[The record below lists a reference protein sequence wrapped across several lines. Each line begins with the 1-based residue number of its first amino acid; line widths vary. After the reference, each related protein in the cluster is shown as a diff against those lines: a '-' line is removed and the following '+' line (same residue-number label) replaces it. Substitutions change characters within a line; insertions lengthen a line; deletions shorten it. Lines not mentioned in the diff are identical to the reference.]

1 MSRSAIGSG
10 VRSILGSAR
19 VSRAGDGVSPSRT
32 FLEWASKK
40 KSGANKSARSRKIV
54 LARRQN
60 QRARRA
66 RYPGGCAFAFILCVG
81 LCHAQDAVAPAA
93 EAESEGIVVSA
104 TLIETPI
111 NEIGSTVTVITDKE
125 IERDQKQTLPDVL
138 RTVPGLN
145 VVQTGGPGGK
155 TSVFLRGSNSN
166 HTKVL
171 IDGIDVNDPS
181 QDGVFD
187 FGQVL
192 TSDIAQV
199 EILRGPQSSLYGS
212 DAIGGV
218 VNIVTKRGEG
228 PAQFTGRLEGGS
240 FETFNQSASV
250 RGAVSRFHYAFNVA
264 HFLID
269 DTPVTPLDLLPP
281 GRKRLNDSY
290 ENITLST
297 KVGADL
303 TDVLGIDFVGRFTDS
318 TLFFTGEDFSF
329 FPSVPAA
336 TQSEQNARQF
346 FLRGEARLAL
356 FSGAF
361 KNRFGVGYTNYRTT
375 IQAPDTGFGLPP
387 ENINHGDRL
396 KFDWQGN
403 IELGKG
409 HALILGVEDQ
419 TDRLLDSPISVENGN
434 TAGFAELQSEILP
447 NLFVAASGRYDDNER
462 FGGKTTWRI
471 APAYLIP
478 KTGTKLKGSYGT
490 GFKAPSLTQLFV
502 SFPAF
507 NFFANPNLEPEES
520 QGYDFG
526 FEQALAGERVSFGA
540 TYFHNDITNLINANA
555 TFTSL
560 ENVGEATTEGV
571 ETFVSL
577 AITDRFKVRGDYTHT
592 DAVDDTTG
600 LELLRRPKHKA
611 SLNVIWLPTDR
622 LSFSATLLYVGTQVD
637 GNRSFSIQRLD
648 TDPYFLMNLAADYDL
663 GRGVT
668 LFARIDNFFDERYE
682 NPTGFQRPGF
692 GAFAGMRVNFAA
704 KTTEAALSLKETSK

>member
-1 MSRSAIGSG
+1 MRNRPWLMVA
-10 VRSILGSAR
+10 
-19 VSRAGDGVSPSRT
+19 T
-32 FLEWASKK
+32 FLLAVPFS
-40 KSGANKSARSRKIV
+40 SR
-54 LARRQN
+54 
-60 QRARRA
+60 
-66 RYPGGCAFAFILCVG
+66 
-81 LCHAQDAVAPAA
+81 AQDAASSALPNS

-104 TLIETPI
+104 TLVETPI
-111 NEIGSTVTVITDKE
+111 SEIGSSVTVITDKE
-125 IERDQKQTLPDVL
+125 IERDQKRTLPDVL

-145 VVQTGGPGGK
+145 IVQTGGPGGK

-171 IDGIDVNDPS
+171 IDGIDANDPS

-199 EILRGPQSSLYGS
+199 EVLRGPQSSLYGS

-218 VNIVTKRGEG
+218 VNIVTKTGEG
-228 PAQFTGRLEGGS
+228 PPQFTGRLEGGS
-240 FETFNQSASV
+240 FEAFNQSASV
-250 RGAVSRFHYAFNVA
+250 RGSVSRFRYSFNVA
-264 HFLID
+264 HFLTD

-281 GRKRLNDSY
+281 GRKRINDSY

-297 KVGADL
+297 KLGADL
-303 TDVLGIDFVGRFTDS
+303 TDIFSIDFVGRYTDS

-336 TQSEQNARQF
+336 AQSEQNARQLF
-346 FLRGEARLAL
+346 TRGDARLAL
-356 FSGAF
+356 FGGAF
-361 KNRFGVGYTNYRTT
+361 KNRFGVGYTNYHTT
-375 IQAPDTGFGLPP
+375 IQAPDTGFGIPP

-403 IELGKG
+403 IELGKD
-409 HALILGVEDQ
+409 HVLILGVEDQ
-419 TDRLLDSPISVENGN
+419 TDRLIDSPISAENGN
-434 TAGFAELQSEILP
+434 TAGFVELQSEVVP

-462 FGGKTTWRI
+462 FGGKATWRI

-478 KTGTKLKGSYGT
+478 KTGTKLKASYGT

-520 QGYDFG
+520 EGYDIG
-526 FEQALAGERVSFGA
+526 FEQALAGERVRFGA
-540 TYFHNDITNLINANA
+540 TYFHNDISNLINANA

-560 ENVGEATTEGV
+560 ENVGQATPQGV
-571 ETFVSL
+571 ETFVSV
-577 AITDRFKVRGDYTHT
+577 AVTDRFTVRGDYTFT
-592 DAVDDTTG
+592 DAIDDTTG

-611 SLNVIWLPTDR
+611 SLNLIWLPTDR
-622 LSFSATLLYVGTQVD
+622 LTISATALYVGAQVD

-648 TDPYFLMNLAADYDL
+648 TDPYVLVNLAADYDL

-668 LFARIDNFFDERYE
+668 LFARIDNVFDQRYE

-692 GAFAGMRVNFAA
+692 GVFAGIRVNFDA
-704 KTTEAALSLKETSK
+704 KNTEPAPSTKETSK

>member
-1 MSRSAIGSG
+1 VIWNRSWLLA
-10 VRSILGSAR
+10 A
-19 VSRAGDGVSPSRT
+19 A
-32 FLEWASKK
+32 
-40 KSGANKSARSRKIV
+40 V
-54 LARRQN
+54 LLA
-60 QRARRA
+60 A
-66 RYPGGCAFAFILCVG
+66 PFICRG
-81 LCHAQDAVAPAA
+81 QDAAPSAL
-93 EAESEGIVVSA
+93 EAESDGIVVSA
-104 TLIETPI
+104 TRVETPV
-111 NEIGSTVTVITDKE
+111 NEIGSSVTVITDKE
-125 IERDQKQTLPDVL
+125 IERDQKRTLPDVL

-145 VVQTGGPGGK
+145 IVQTGGPGGK
-155 TSVFLRGSNSN
+155 TSVFMRGSNSN

-199 EILRGPQSSLYGS
+199 EVLRGPQSSLYGS

-218 VNIVTKRGEG
+218 INVVTRTGKG
-228 PAQFTGRLEGGS
+228 PPQFTGRLEGGS
-240 FETFNQSASV
+240 FETFNQSAGVS
-250 RGAVSRFHYAFNVA
+250 GSTSRFRYSFNVA
-264 HFLID
+264 HAVVD
-269 DTPVTPLDLLPP
+269 DTPVTPLDLLPR
-281 GRKRLNDSY
+281 GRERINDRY

-297 KVGADL
+297 KLGVDL
-303 TDVLGIDFVGRFTDS
+303 SDIFSIDFAGRYTES

-336 TQSEQNARQF
+336 DQSEQNARQF
-346 FLRGEARLAL
+346 FTRGDARLAL
-356 FSGAF
+356 FGGAF
-361 KNRFGVGYTNYRTT
+361 KNRFGVGYTNYNTT

-387 ENINHGDRL
+387 ENINHGDRI

-409 HALILGVEDQ
+409 HVLILGLEDQ
-419 TDRLLDSPISVENGN
+419 EDSLIDSPISAENGN
-434 TAGFAELQSEILP
+434 AAAFAELQSEVVP
-447 NLFVAASGRYDDNER
+447 NLFLAASGRYDDNER
-462 FGGKTTWRI
+462 FGGKATWRI

-520 QGYDFG
+520 EGFDIG
-526 FEQALAGERVSFGA
+526 FEQSLAEERVRFGA
-540 TYFHNDITNLINANA
+540 TYFHNDIANLIAANA

-571 ETFVSL
+571 EAFFAVAVTERLKARV
-577 AITDRFKVRGDYTHT
+577 DYTYT

-600 LELLRRPKHKA
+600 LELLRRPTHKA

-622 LSFSATLLYVGTQVD
+622 LSFSATLLYVGSQVD

-648 TDPYFLMNLAADYDL
+648 TDPYFVVNLAADYGL
-663 GRGVT
+663 GHGVT
-668 LFARIDNFFDERYE
+668 VFARVDNLLDERYE

-692 GAFAGMRVNFAA
+692 GAFGGVRVAWGPTPSPAPSTHADSKEAA
-704 KTTEAALSLKETSK
+704 K

>member
-1 MSRSAIGSG
+1 MIWNRSWLLA
-10 VRSILGSAR
+10 A
-19 VSRAGDGVSPSRT
+19 A
-32 FLEWASKK
+32 
-40 KSGANKSARSRKIV
+40 V
-54 LARRQN
+54 LLA
-60 QRARRA
+60 A
-66 RYPGGCAFAFILCVG
+66 PFICRG
-81 LCHAQDAVAPAA
+81 QDAAPSAL
-93 EAESEGIVVSA
+93 EAESDGIVVSA
-104 TLIETPI
+104 TRVETPV
-111 NEIGSTVTVITDKE
+111 NEIGSSVTVITDKE
-125 IERDQKQTLPDVL
+125 IERDQKRTLPDVL

-145 VVQTGGPGGK
+145 IVQTGGPGGK
-155 TSVFLRGSNSN
+155 TSVFMRGSNSN

-199 EILRGPQSSLYGS
+199 EVLRGPQSSLYGS

-218 VNIVTKRGEG
+218 INVVTRTGKG
-228 PAQFTGRLEGGS
+228 PPQFTGRLEGGS
-240 FETFNQSASV
+240 FETFNQSAGVS
-250 RGAVSRFHYAFNVA
+250 GSTSRFRYSFNVA
-264 HFLID
+264 HAVVD
-269 DTPVTPLDLLPP
+269 DTPVTPLDLLPR
-281 GRKRLNDSY
+281 GRERINDRY

-297 KVGADL
+297 KLGVDL
-303 TDVLGIDFVGRFTDS
+303 SDIFSIDFAGRYTES

-336 TQSEQNARQF
+336 DQSEQNARQF
-346 FLRGEARLAL
+346 FTRGDARLAL
-356 FSGAF
+356 FGGAF
-361 KNRFGVGYTNYRTT
+361 KNRFGVGYTNYNTT

-387 ENINHGDRL
+387 ENINHGDRI

-409 HALILGVEDQ
+409 HVLILGLEDQ
-419 TDRLLDSPISVENGN
+419 EDSLIDSPISAENGN
-434 TAGFAELQSEILP
+434 AAAFAELQSEVVP
-447 NLFVAASGRYDDNER
+447 NLFLAASGRYDDNER
-462 FGGKTTWRI
+462 FGGKATWRI

-520 QGYDFG
+520 EGFDIG
-526 FEQALAGERVSFGA
+526 FEQSLAEERVRFGA
-540 TYFHNDITNLINANA
+540 TYFHNDIANLIAANA

-571 ETFVSL
+571 EAFFAVAVTERLKARV
-577 AITDRFKVRGDYTHT
+577 DYTYT

-600 LELLRRPKHKA
+600 LELLRRPTHKA

-622 LSFSATLLYVGTQVD
+622 LSFSATLLYVGSQVD

-648 TDPYFLMNLAADYDL
+648 TDPYFVVNLAADYGL
-663 GRGVT
+663 GHGVT
-668 LFARIDNFFDERYE
+668 VFARVDNLLDERYE

-692 GAFAGMRVNFAA
+692 GAFGGVRVAWGPTPSPAPSTHADSKEAA
-704 KTTEAALSLKETSK
+704 K

>member
-1 MSRSAIGSG
+1 MRNSPWLIVAALLLAAPLSSR
-10 VRSILGSAR
+10 
-19 VSRAGDGVSPSRT
+19 
-32 FLEWASKK
+32 
-40 KSGANKSARSRKIV
+40 
-54 LARRQN
+54 
-60 QRARRA
+60 
-66 RYPGGCAFAFILCVG
+66 
-81 LCHAQDAVAPAA
+81 AQDAAA
-93 EAESEGIVVSA
+93 SALPSSEAESEGIVVSA
-104 TLIETPI
+104 TRIETPI
-111 NEIGSTVTVITDKE
+111 NEIGSSVTLITDKE
-125 IERDQKQTLPDVL
+125 IERDQKRTLPDVL

-145 VVQTGGPGGK
+145 IVQTGGPGGK
-155 TSVFLRGSNSN
+155 TSVFMRGSNSN

-171 IDGIDVNDPS
+171 IDGIDANDPS

-192 TSDIAQV
+192 ASDIAQV
-199 EILRGPQSSLYGS
+199 EVLRGPQSSLYGS

-218 VNIVTKRGEG
+218 VNIVTKTGEG

-240 FETFNQSASV
+240 FDTFNQSASV
-250 RGAVSRFHYAFNVA
+250 RGSVSRFRYSFNVA
-264 HFLID
+264 HFLVD

-281 GRKRLNDSY
+281 GRKRINDSY

-297 KVGADL
+297 KLGADL
-303 TDVLGIDFVGRFTDS
+303 TDIFSIDVVGRYTDS

-336 TQSEQNARQF
+336 AQSEQNARQLF
-346 FLRGEARLAL
+346 TRGDARLAL
-356 FSGAF
+356 FGGAF
-361 KNRFGVGYTNYRTT
+361 KNRLGLGYTNYRTT
-375 IQAPDTGFGLPP
+375 IQAPDTGFGVPP

-403 IELGKG
+403 IELGKD
-409 HALILGVEDQ
+409 HVLILGVEDQ
-419 TDRLLDSPISVENGN
+419 TDRLIDSPISVENGN
-434 TAGFAELQSEILP
+434 TAGFAELQSEVVE

-462 FGGKTTWRI
+462 FGGKPTWRI

-478 KTGTKLKGSYGT
+478 KTGTKLKASYGT

-520 QGYDFG
+520 EGYDIG
-526 FEQALAGERVSFGA
+526 FEQAVAGERVHLGA

-560 ENVGEATTEGV
+560 ENVGQATTEGV
-571 ETFVSL
+571 ETFISV
-577 AITDRFKVRGDYTHT
+577 AVTDRFKVRGDYTYT

-622 LSFSATLLYVGTQVD
+622 LTISATALYVGSQVD

-648 TDPYFLMNLAADYDL
+648 TDPYCVVNLAADYDL
-663 GRGVT
+663 GKGVT
-668 LFARIDNFFDERYE
+668 LFARIDNVFDKRYE

-692 GAFAGMRVNFAA
+692 GVFAGIRVNFDA
-704 KTTEAALSLKETSK
+704 KSPAPVEPASKETSK

>member
-1 MSRSAIGSG
+1 MVAAFLLAVPFSSR
-10 VRSILGSAR
+10 
-19 VSRAGDGVSPSRT
+19 
-32 FLEWASKK
+32 
-40 KSGANKSARSRKIV
+40 
-54 LARRQN
+54 
-60 QRARRA
+60 
-66 RYPGGCAFAFILCVG
+66 
-81 LCHAQDAVAPAA
+81 AQDAASSALPNS

-111 NEIGSTVTVITDKE
+111 SEIGSSVTVITDKE
-125 IERDQKQTLPDVL
+125 IERDQKRTLPDVL

-145 VVQTGGPGGK
+145 IVQTGGPGGK
-155 TSVFLRGSNSN
+155 TSVFMRGSNSN

-171 IDGIDVNDPS
+171 IDGIDANDPS

-192 TSDIAQV
+192 ASDIAQV
-199 EILRGPQSSLYGS
+199 EVLRGPQSSLYGS

-218 VNIVTKRGEG
+218 VNIVTKTGEG
-228 PAQFTGRLEGGS
+228 PPQFTGRLEGGS
-240 FETFNQSASV
+240 YETFNQSASV
-250 RGAVSRFHYAFNVA
+250 RGSVSRFRYSFNVA
-264 HFLID
+264 HFFTD

-281 GRKRLNDSY
+281 GRKRINDSY

-297 KVGADL
+297 KLGADL
-303 TDVLGIDFVGRFTDS
+303 TDIFGIDFVGRYTDS

-336 TQSEQNARQF
+336 AQSEQNARQLF
-346 FLRGEARLAL
+346 TRGDARLAL
-356 FSGAF
+356 FGGAF

-375 IQAPDTGFGLPP
+375 IQAPDTGFGIPP

-409 HALILGVEDQ
+409 HVLILGVEDQ
-419 TDRLLDSPISVENGN
+419 TDRLIDSPISVENGN
-434 TAGFAELQSEILP
+434 TAGFAELQSEVVP
-447 NLFVAASGRYDDNER
+447 NLFVAASGRYDDNDR
-462 FGGKTTWRI
+462 FGGKATWRI

-478 KTGTKLKGSYGT
+478 KTGTKLKASYGT

-520 QGYDFG
+520 EGYDIG
-526 FEQALAGERVSFGA
+526 FEQALAGERVRFGA
-540 TYFHNDITNLINANA
+540 TYFHNDISNLINANA

-560 ENVGEATTEGV
+560 ENVGQATTQGV
-571 ETFVSL
+571 ETFVSV
-577 AITDRFKVRGDYTHT
+577 AVTERFNVRGDYTFT
-592 DAVDDTTG
+592 DAIDDTTG

-611 SLNVIWLPTDR
+611 SLNLIWLPTDR
-622 LSFSATLLYVGTQVD
+622 LTISATALYVGSQVD
-637 GNRSFSIQRLD
+637 GNRSFSIQRLN
-648 TDPYFLMNLAADYDL
+648 TDPYFVVNLAADYDL

-668 LFARIDNFFDERYE
+668 LFSRVDNLFDERYE

-692 GAFAGMRVNFAA
+692 GVFAGIRVNFAA
-704 KTTEAALSLKETSK
+704 RNTEPAPSMKETSK

>member
-1 MSRSAIGSG
+1 M
-10 VRSILGSAR
+10 
-19 VSRAGDGVSPSRT
+19 
-32 FLEWASKK
+32 
-40 KSGANKSARSRKIV
+40 
-54 LARRQN
+54 
-60 QRARRA
+60 
-66 RYPGGCAFAFILCVG
+66 
-81 LCHAQDAVAPAA
+81 
-93 EAESEGIVVSA
+93 
-104 TLIETPI
+104 
-111 NEIGSTVTVITDKE
+111 
-125 IERDQKQTLPDVL
+125 
-138 RTVPGLN
+138 
-145 VVQTGGPGGK
+145 
-155 TSVFLRGSNSN
+155 RGSNSN

-171 IDGIDVNDPS
+171 IDGIDANDPS

-192 TSDIAQV
+192 ASDIAQV
-199 EILRGPQSSLYGS
+199 EVLRGPQSSLYGS

-218 VNIVTKRGEG
+218 VNIVTKTGEG
-228 PAQFTGRLEGGS
+228 SAQFTGRLEGGS
-240 FETFNQSASV
+240 FDTFNQSASV
-250 RGAVSRFHYAFNVA
+250 RGSVSRFRYSFNVA
-264 HFLID
+264 HFLVD

-281 GRKRLNDSY
+281 GRKRINDSY

-297 KVGADL
+297 KLGADL
-303 TDVLGIDFVGRFTDS
+303 TDNFSIDVVGRYTDS

-336 TQSEQNARQF
+336 AQSEQNARQLF
-346 FLRGEARLAL
+346 TRGDARLAL
-356 FSGAF
+356 FGGAF
-361 KNRFGVGYTNYRTT
+361 KNRVGVGYTNYRTT
-375 IQAPDTGFGLPP
+375 IQAPDTGFGVPP

-403 IELGKG
+403 IELGKD
-409 HALILGVEDQ
+409 HVLILGVEDQ
-419 TDRLLDSPISVENGN
+419 TDRLIDSPISVENGN
-434 TAGFAELQSEILP
+434 AAGFAELQSEVVE

-462 FGGKTTWRI
+462 FGGKPTWRI

-478 KTGTKLKGSYGT
+478 KTGTKLKASYGT

-520 QGYDFG
+520 EGYDIG
-526 FEQALAGERVSFGA
+526 FEQALAGERVRFGA

-560 ENVGEATTEGV
+560 ENVGQATTEGV
-571 ETFVSL
+571 ETFVSV
-577 AITDRFKVRGDYTHT
+577 AVTDRFKVRGDYTYT

-622 LSFSATLLYVGTQVD
+622 LTISATALYVGSQVD

-648 TDPYFLMNLAADYDL
+648 TDPYYVVNLAADYDL
-663 GRGVT
+663 GKGVT
-668 LFARIDNFFDERYE
+668 LFARIDNVFDKRYE

-692 GAFAGMRVNFAA
+692 GVFAGIRVNFDA
-704 KTTEAALSLKETSK
+704 KSPAQVEPSSKETSK

>member
-1 MSRSAIGSG
+1 MQKRPWLMVAAFLLTAPFLSR
-10 VRSILGSAR
+10 
-19 VSRAGDGVSPSRT
+19 
-32 FLEWASKK
+32 
-40 KSGANKSARSRKIV
+40 
-54 LARRQN
+54 
-60 QRARRA
+60 
-66 RYPGGCAFAFILCVG
+66 
-81 LCHAQDAVAPAA
+81 AQDAAPSALSDS

-104 TLIETPI
+104 TLIETPVS
-111 NEIGSTVTVITDKE
+111 EIGSSVTVITEKE
-125 IERDQKQTLPDVL
+125 IERDQKRTLPDVL

-187 FGQVL
+187 FGQVM
-192 TSDIAQV
+192 TSDISQIEV
-199 EILRGPQSSLYGS
+199 LRGPQSSLYGS

-218 VNIVTKRGEG
+218 VNIVTKTREG
-228 PAQFTGRLEGGS
+228 PPQFTGRLEGGS

-250 RGAVSRFHYAFNVA
+250 SGSVSRFRYSFNVA
-264 HFLID
+264 HVLID

-281 GRKRLNDSY
+281 GRERINDSY

-297 KVGADL
+297 KLGADL
-303 TDVLGIDFVGRFTDS
+303 TDIFGVDFVGRFTES

-336 TQSEQNARQF
+336 TQSEQNARQIF
-346 FLRGEARLAL
+346 TRGEARLSL
-356 FSGAF
+356 FGGAF
-361 KNRFGVGYTNYRTT
+361 QNRFGVGYTNYETT

-396 KFDWQGN
+396 KFNWQGN
-403 IELGKG
+403 IGLGKG
-409 HALILGVEDQ
+409 HDLILGVEDQ

-434 TAGFAELQSEILP
+434 SAGFIELQSEMLP

-462 FGGKTTWRI
+462 FGGKATWRI

-478 KTGTKLKGSYGT
+478 KTGTKLKASYGT

-520 QGYDFG
+520 KGFDVG
-526 FEQALAGERVSFGA
+526 FEQSVAEERVQFGA
-540 TYFHNDITNLINANA
+540 TYFHNDITNLIAANA
-555 TFTSL
+555 SFTSL
-560 ENVGEATTEGV
+560 ENVGAATTKGV

-577 AITDRFKVRGDYTHT
+577 AVTERFKVRADYTYT

-611 SLNVIWLPTDR
+611 SLNVIWIPIDR
-622 LSFSATLLYVGTQVD
+622 LTISATALYVGSQVD

-648 TDPYFLMNLAADYDL
+648 TDPYFLVNLAADYDL

-668 LFARIDNFFDERYE
+668 VFARIDNAFDERYE

-692 GAFAGMRVNFAA
+692 GMFAGLRVNFAA
-704 KTTEAALSLKETSK
+704 KNPETVTSTKETTK